1 MKTTLFRIFYVCL
14 VICAI
19 AELSVEMHGGE
30 HHAFWFQKI
39 PLFHAILGFVSSVVL
54 VLVAK
59 GLGHWLKRDEDHWER
74 EYAKVM
80 R

>member
-1 MKTTLFRIFYVCL
+1 
-14 VICAI
+14 
-19 AELSVEMHGGE
+19 MHGGE

-59 GLGHWLKRDEDHWER
+59 GLGHWLERDEDHWKR